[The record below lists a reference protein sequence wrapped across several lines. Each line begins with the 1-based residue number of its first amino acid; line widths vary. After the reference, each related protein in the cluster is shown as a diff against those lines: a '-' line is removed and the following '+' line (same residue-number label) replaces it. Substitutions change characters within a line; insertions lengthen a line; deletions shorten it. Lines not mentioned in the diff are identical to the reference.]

1 LSDAAGR
8 RTRPPVHAPRQS
20 VGDPR
25 DAPPVARGRRTGLAL
40 LAAAGRG
47 RLLRQQPAPGSHLPH
62 RRLGPRLD
70 DGRLQRWRHLEHETG
85 RRPPGPGPEN
95 AVAVGVPGCSSAAN
109 SVTSPRRPGARVSP
123 RACRGPYPPRQET
136 PMTTPADELRTA
148 ADKLRKLLDAPELT
162 PGPWLSLDHGD
173 RMLYDGPG
181 AEDEP
186 PVYVI
191 DEPMSNGANADY

>member
-95 AVAVGVPGCSSAAN
+95 AVAVGVHGCSSAAN
-109 SVTSPRRPGARVSP
+109 SVTSPRRPGAHLSP
-123 RACRGPYPPRQET
+123 RACAGPYPPRQE
-136 PMTTPADELRTA
+136 PPRTTPAGDGTRSCPAEY
-148 ADKLRKLLDAPELT
+148 
-162 PGPWLSLDHGD
+162 PGDDHGFIGQLCERERGHD
-173 RMLYDGPG
+173 VEHEHL
-181 AEDEP
+181 A
-186 PVYVI
+186 VI
-191 DEPMSNGANADY
+191 EGTRYTRRLTWN